1 MVKVLQS
8 VLGLMMLLGVL
19 AGCQSMSG
27 QTTGE
32 YIDDAGLTAAVKT
45 KLTNQQVSSL
55 TRVEVETV
63 QGQVHLTGIVKS
75 EADKAEAAR
84 LAKSVKGVKRI
95 DNDLMVQSE

>member
-95 DNDLMVQSE
+95 DNDLMVQPE

>member
-63 QGQVHLTGIVKS
+63 QGKVHLTGIVKS

-95 DNDLMVQSE
+95 DNDLMVQPE

>member
-55 TRVEVETV
+55 TRVQVETV
-63 QGQVHLTGIVKS
+63 QGKVHLTGIVKS

-95 DNDLMVQSE
+95 DNDLMVQPE